1 MKLRIKEQ
9 FKNCGIDSRK
19 FGKIKLSEMKE
30 EDYKY
35 YYDNGLKNFFE
46 YDISEEEV
54 VEVPVRKRKVKI
66 KEENIDLTMDIK
78 CTGCEVGCDECKK
91 DINE

>member
-19 FGKIKLSEMKE
+19 FGKMKLSEIKE
-30 EDYKY
+30 EYYKY

-46 YDISEEEV
+46 YDMGE
-54 VEVPVRKRKVKI
+54 VEVEKPIRNIKRKTKV
-66 KEENIDLTMDIK
+66 KEENIDLTMDIS
-78 CTGCEVGCDECKK
+78 DECK
-91 DINE
+91 DNEDR